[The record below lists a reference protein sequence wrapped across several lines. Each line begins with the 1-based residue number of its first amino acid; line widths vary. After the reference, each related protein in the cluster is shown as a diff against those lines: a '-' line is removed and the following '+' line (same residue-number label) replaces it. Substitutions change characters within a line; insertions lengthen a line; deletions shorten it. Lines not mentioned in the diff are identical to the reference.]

1 MSAEFGVAE
10 TAAPNPVS
18 PRGYVLAGA
27 LKEAVLAGAVALALA
42 IPLVG
47 FRIVESNGTVGLRL
61 RFFWVGIAV
70 AAVFSGRLALA
81 LWRGVRPACATGR
94 GVRWFVPVAVLAHRH
109 RRAIGGAGVA
119 LALALPA
126 LPYASRSV
134 VDLATTVVI
143 YVMLGWGLNVVVG
156 LAGLLDLGYVAFYA
170 VGAYSFTLLA
180 HNYGLSF
187 WEGLPLAGLFA
198 ATAGVLLGF
207 PVLRLRGDYLA
218 IVTLGFGE
226 IIHILLLNWVS
237 LTHGPDGVGD
247 IPRPTLFG
255 LVFERRAPP
264 GFTTFHDFLG
274 IPFSPAQRID
284 FLYYVVL
291 ALALIVNIFTLRLR
305 RLPIGR
311 AWEALREDEIACRAL
326 GINPTNVKLSAF
338 GIGAMLGGFAGAFF
352 ATRQGFISPES
363 FTFTESATIL
373 AIVVLGGMGSQMGVV
388 LAAIL
393 LVVIPEL
400 GRSFAEFRMLIF
412 GAAMVGIMIW
422 RPQGLLAHREP
433 SLRLHAEGEA
443 PS

>member
-1 MSAEFGVAE
+1 MSADANAAPLRNSSAPRGVAIF
-10 TAAPNPVS
+10 P
-18 PRGYVLAGA
+18 L
-27 LKEAVLAGAVALALA
+27 LKESFLTGIVALVLA

-47 FRIVESNGTVGLRL
+47 FRIVESNGTTGLAT
-61 RFFWVGIAV
+61 RFGWVGIGAG
-70 AAVFSGRLALA
+70 AVFLGRLALGI
-81 LWRGVRPACATGR
+81 WRGAMPPRAVGGAS
-94 GVRWFVPVAVLAHRH
+94 WLEPVARFGRRH
-109 RRAIGGAGVA
+109 ARIVALVGLVVA
-119 LALALPA
+119 LAWPA
-126 LPYASRSV
+126 LPFASRGI
-134 VDLATTVVI
+134 VDLATSVLI

-170 VGAYSFTLLA
+170 VGAYSFAILASDLGLTFWEALPISGLLA
-180 HNYGLSF
+180 
-187 WEGLPLAGLFA
+187 A
-198 ATAGVLLGF
+198 AAGVLLGF

-226 IIHILLLNWVS
+226 IIHILLLNWTS
-237 LTHGPDGVGD
+237 LTRGPNGIGD
-247 IPRPTLFG
+247 IPRPGLFG

-264 GFTTFHDFLG
+264 GFTSFHDFLG
-274 IPFSPAQRID
+274 VAFNPSQRIV

-291 ALALIVNIFTLRLR
+291 ALALMVNLFTLRLR

-393 LVVIPEL
+393 LVVLPEL
-400 GRSFAEFRMLIF
+400 GREFAEFRMLIF
-412 GAAMVGIMIW
+412 GAAMVLIMVW
-422 RPQGLLAHREP
+422 RPQGLLAHRAP
-433 SLRLHAEGEA
+433 SLRLNA
-443 PS
+443 PPP